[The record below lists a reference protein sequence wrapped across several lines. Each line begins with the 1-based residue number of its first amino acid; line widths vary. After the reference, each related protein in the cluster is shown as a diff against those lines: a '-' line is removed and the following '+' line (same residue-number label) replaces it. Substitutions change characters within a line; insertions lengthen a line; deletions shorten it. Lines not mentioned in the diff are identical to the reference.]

1 MLSMQMQQTAQQIL
15 MQQQI
20 FLQQMQMH
28 MSAIE
33 KHADTSKKNLWQI
46 TNFMTIHD
54 SKRKRDRIDEEDN
67 DSSNDKK
74 LLSNENLIKYID
86 LPMLVVP

>member
-28 MSAIE
+28 MSAMV
-33 KHADTSKKNLWQI
+33 KHVDTTKNYLWWI
-46 TNFMTIHD
+46 ANFMTIHN
-54 SKRKRDRIDEEDN
+54 SKRKRDGID
-67 DSSNDKK
+67 
-74 LLSNENLIKYID
+74 
-86 LPMLVVP
+86 